1 MSNSVRVL
9 FKNEVEPEKKKMV
22 RYFVKET
29 YTKFTN
35 AIENKNKIK
44 LETFNDNLKKNIN
57 ALTLSKLKRYYPYN
71 SENSEIIEYCKDKFS
86 VDNINDNI
94 SLKTFKEIIIES
106 YKNII
111 KSKNKIASNI
121 ILEDFENK
129 IEESLNWCKEIY
141 ILLEP
146 SQPESILNK
155 YENITTNENIKKI
168 LNIKKNEIF
177 KKQIIKFENKSGL
190 SINFYLN
197 ILKVYIKLIASFKK
211 IIPDLISIRN
221 EKYPPSNG
229 CGVGC
234 SISGGKSKK

>member
-1 MSNSVRVL
+1 MSYNNVRVV
-9 FKNEVEPEKKKMV
+9 FKNKVEPEKKKMV
-22 RYFVKET
+22 KSFVKET
-29 YTKFTN
+29 YKKFTN
-35 AIENKNKIK
+35 AIENKIK

-168 LNIKKNEIF
+168 LNIKKNEILE
-177 KKQIIKFENKSGL
+177 KQIIKFENKKGL
-190 SINFYLN
+190 SINFYLD
-197 ILKVYIKLIASFKK
+197 ILKVYIKLTASLKK